1 MSKSSL
7 SSSLEDRLDSVQRE
21 LAAQQ
26 RKLVGRTRFTGF
38 IAAIVLVALSVYFYY
53 GYTQLNELTEAAKL
67 VALAEITIVDNL
79 APARRILEDE
89 IKSGAPGWADQLSRE
104 VQESLPQAR
113 EELEKYIVEQM
124 KMMID
129 ATGALTEE
137 QLRGFFKDNHDVL
150 ERGLQDLS
158 SSPDMAEQTMQE
170 LMAALDKQLSK
181 QMHDEALELFATL
194 SLMSEKLAKLKSG
207 RGLNAEQQLERQVLM
222 LFRRLQTETV
232 EPGIA
237 VRPASSAGASRVAVV
252 PDGTAPDETTSADE
266 KPDVASQHGE
276 NEVPGAS
283 SESETADPPEETAAP
298 PDGESAAPP
307 EPN

>member
-1 MSKSSL
+1 MSKSPS

-53 GYTQLNELTEAAKL
+53 GYTQLNELTEPTKL
-67 VALAEITIVDNL
+67 VALAENTIVDNL
-79 APARRILEDE
+79 APARKILEDE

-124 KMMID
+124 EMMID

-150 ERGLQDLS
+150 ERGLQDLA

-170 LMAALDKQLSK
+170 LIAALDKQLSK

-194 SLMSEKLAKLKSG
+194 ALMSEKLARLKSG
-207 RGLNAEQQLERQVLM
+207 QGLNAEQQLERQVLM
-222 LFRRLQTETV
+222 LTRRMQLETV
-232 EPGIA
+232 EPENA
-237 VRPASSAGASRVAVV
+237 MRPTTDSSASHVAVV
-252 PDGTAPDETTSADE
+252 PDGTATSE
-266 KPDVASQHGE
+266 KD
-276 NEVPGAS
+276 
-283 SESETADPPEETAAP
+283 TAAP
-298 PDGESAAPP
+298 PDGEAAPP
-307 EPN
+307 KPE